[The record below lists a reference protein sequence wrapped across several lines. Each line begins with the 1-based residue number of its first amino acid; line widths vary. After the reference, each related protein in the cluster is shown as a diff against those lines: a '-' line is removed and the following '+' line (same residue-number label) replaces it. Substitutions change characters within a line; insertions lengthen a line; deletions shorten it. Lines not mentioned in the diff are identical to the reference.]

1 MAPRSWKIS
10 VLSLAAGWLLLVDP
24 QWMQGAPAG
33 PVGQWQSYGGFDTQQ
48 ICESF
53 RMQFIA
59 EQKQID
65 QDLLRKHSACMPD
78 NAGTPRTSD

>member
-1 MAPRSWKIS
+1 MAPRFWKIS
-10 VLSLAAGWLLLVDP
+10 VLSLAAGWLLMVDP
-24 QWMQGAPAG
+24 QWMQGAPAR
-33 PVGQWQSYGGFDTQQ
+33 PLGQWQSYGGFDTQQ

-65 QDLLRKHSACMPD
+65 QDLLGKHSACVPD
-78 NAGTPRTSD
+78 NAAAPQTSD